1 VSSAENAYIPGQCN
15 IGKSE
20 IRKRQTVAL
29 FGAVL
34 SLLSLLSFYHL
45 HTSRFARF
53 SIYLP
58 LLVFS
63 IGFVQSRKRFCLAFG
78 FMGTFN
84 FGRTREL
91 ARVASPE
98 DRARDRKTAL
108 SILFQSAG
116 LAALLT
122 AIVIALPL

>member
-34 SLLSLLSFYHL
+34 SLLSLLSFSHL
-45 HTSRFARF
+45 HTSHSARV

-58 LLVFS
+58 MFVFS

-84 FGRTREL
+84 FGRTRDL

-108 SILFQSAG
+108 TILFQSAG

-122 AIVIALPL
+122 AVVVALPL

>member
-1 VSSAENAYIPGQCN
+1 
-15 IGKSE
+15 
-20 IRKRQTVAL
+20 L
-29 FGAVL
+29 F
-34 SLLSLLSFYHL
+34 
-45 HTSRFARF
+45 
-53 SIYLP
+53 
-58 LLVFS
+58 VFS

>member
-20 IRKRQTVAL
+20 IRKRETVAL
-29 FGAVL
+29 FGAIL

>member
-1 VSSAENAYIPGQCN
+1 
-15 IGKSE
+15 
-20 IRKRQTVAL
+20 
-29 FGAVL
+29 
-34 SLLSLLSFYHL
+34 
-45 HTSRFARF
+45 
-53 SIYLP
+53 
-58 LLVFS
+58 
-63 IGFVQSRKRFCLAFG
+63 
-78 FMGTFN
+78 MGTFN

>member
-1 VSSAENAYIPGQCN
+1 MSSAENAYIPGQCN

-20 IRKRQTVAL
+20 IRKRETVAL
-29 FGAVL
+29 FGAIL